1 MLKLSTATCCLMLPP
16 PTSDEEPLDPALTA
30 EPHLSPWE
38 GSSALVTEA
47 REAVC
52 RGCRTSDS
60 RIYKYQQG
68 EGQLG
73 AMRSPHPD
81 FVVGGWTASWW
92 GRGTGS
98 SSCWWS
104 SIWDYLTWRGRSMS
118 CWEDWNSR
126 YNCYWDYRRLNVDIL
141 WGIRI

>member
-60 RIYKYQQG
+60 RIQTLLLEVGRRPG
-68 EGQLG
+68 EGGEQVLPVAGG
-73 AMRSPHPD
+73 ARSE
-81 FVVGGWTASWW
+81 T
-92 GRGTGS
+92 
-98 SSCWWS
+98 
-104 SIWDYLTWRGRSMS
+104 I
-118 CWEDWNSR
+118 
-126 YNCYWDYRRLNVDIL
+126 
-141 WGIRI
+141 